1 MVRRLFLVVLA
12 TAFALTVDA
21 AKLGRREP
29 SGIHLAFGNE
39 DDEMVVG
46 WMTLEET
53 KSVVEY
59 QHVSPS
65 ARVRRAVGASRV
77 FVDGGPERLVRH
89 LHFVTLRGLEPGAR
103 YAYRVGDGSPEKMD
117 SPPSLLRSFR
127 FRSESRTDP
136 SSRGDPSPRWSPG
149 FEFRAKRTRE
159 QIAAGPPLTFIAL
172 CDAGHLDSAPVV
184 SAIASRLKPT
194 FPTQCCIAA
203 TSRTTSTRPTGE
215 TATLGCATSNPSPRA
230 CRTW

>member
-1 MVRRLFLVVLA
+1 
-12 TAFALTVDA
+12 
-21 AKLGRREP
+21 
-29 SGIHLAFGNE
+29 
-39 DDEMVVG
+39 MVVG

-53 KSVVEY
+53 KPVVEY

-103 YAYRVGDGSPEKMD
+103 YAYRVGDGVPRRWI
-117 SPPSLLRSFR
+117 PPSLLRSFR

-136 SSRGDPSPRWSPG
+136 SSRRDPSPRWSPG

-172 CDAGHLDSAPVV
+172 CDAGHLDSAPW
-184 SAIASRLKPT
+184 SP
-194 FPTQCCIAA
+194 
-203 TSRTTSTRPTGE
+203 
-215 TATLGCATSNPSPRA
+215 PSPPD
-230 CRTW
+230 

>member
-46 WMTLEET
+46 RMTLEET
-53 KSVVEY
+53 KPVVEY

-127 FRSESRTDP
+127 FRSEPEPIRRRAATRARDGARV
-136 SSRGDPSPRWSPG
+136 SS
-149 FEFRAKRTRE
+149 
-159 QIAAGPPLTFIAL
+159 
-172 CDAGHLDSAPVV
+172 SAP
-184 SAIASRLKPT
+184 SAPASRLP
-194 FPTQCCIAA
+194 PDH
-203 TSRTTSTRPTGE
+203 P
-215 TATLGCATSNPSPRA
+215 
-230 CRTW
+230 

>member
-21 AKLGRREP
+21 AKLGRHDP

-53 KSVVEY
+53 KPVVEY

-103 YAYRVGDGSPEKMD
+103 YAYRVGDGSPETMD
-117 SPPSLLRSFR
+117 SPPVSAAQYSD
-127 FRSESRTDP
+127 SDP
-136 SSRGDPSPRWSPG
+136 DPEPIRRRATTRARDGALVSS
-149 FEFRAKRTRE
+149 
-159 QIAAGPPLTFIAL
+159 
-172 CDAGHLDSAPVV
+172 SAP
-184 SAIASRLKPT
+184 SAPAR
-194 FPTQCCIAA
+194 
-203 TSRTTSTRPTGE
+203 R
-215 TATLGCATSNPSPRA
+215 SPPDHP
-230 CRTW
+230 